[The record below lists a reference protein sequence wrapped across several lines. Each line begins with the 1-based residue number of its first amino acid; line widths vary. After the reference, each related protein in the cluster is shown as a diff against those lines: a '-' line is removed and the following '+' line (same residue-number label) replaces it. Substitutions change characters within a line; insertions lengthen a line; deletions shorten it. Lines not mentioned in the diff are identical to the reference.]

1 MHAAQIREETDILFE
16 QAVTE
21 HCRRLLTVARA
32 IVGNRVS
39 PEDVVQ
45 QAMMNLYEHRSRY
58 DWEEPGPL
66 MRRAVVNEALRALRR
81 PRTSLIADDHPGV
94 SDSPINGMIEREN
107 IEQVRSA
114 IERLPQH
121 YRAAL
126 VLCEYEN
133 LAYSDIAEALDATIP
148 QVKTWLHR
156 ARRQLARLLA
166 GVFDPNDL
174 LQPAGSNFCF
184 A

>member
-66 MRRAVVNEALRALRR
+66 MPAIASTLSFAIFATSEA
-81 PRTSLIADDHPGV
+81 SLKIDTCLKA
-94 SDSPINGMIEREN
+94 
-107 IEQVRSA
+107 
-114 IERLPQH
+114 
-121 YRAAL
+121 
-126 VLCEYEN
+126 
-133 LAYSDIAEALDATIP
+133 
-148 QVKTWLHR
+148 
-156 ARRQLARLLA
+156 
-166 GVFDPNDL
+166 
-174 LQPAGSNFCF
+174 
-184 A
+184 